1 MSIREGVGVG
11 GMIDIS
17 VSKEVQ
23 QQIPQCT
30 LKPSE
35 DRDTNEDDDDRDL
48 GKSLSYTSMS

>member
-48 GKSLSYTSMS
+48 GKSLSYMSMS